1 MKIDNKTLSNAVNN
15 IVDNYCEINVID
27 KGDKI
32 ISIDDFL
39 KIRKSALEE
48 IQSLVS
54 HKEDK
59 QETYPKDEDK
69 SNNSNNDS
77 LISDTIQDLS
87 NQYKS
92 LQGEISN
99 MNSQTENK
107 IHIIED
113 YMKGITQ
120 QIEDIKQSQTQKTPL
135 VKIKKTHIKTS
146 EINNDGDTTISN
158 KVDNNEKP
166 TQQIND
172 KKVEQNITVLQPSST
187 QSDTSPKSTV
197 KSSVDEEELEL
208 FNRLKD

>member
-1 MKIDNKTLSNAVNN
+1 MKVDNQTLSNAVSN

-32 ISIDDFL
+32 ISVDDFL

-120 QIEDIKQSQTQKTPL
+120 QIEDIKQSQTQETPL

-146 EINNDGDTTISN
+146 EINNDGDTTITN

>member
-77 LISDTIQDLS
+77 LIGDTIQDLYG
-87 NQYKS
+87 QYKS